1 MAPMARHPRS
11 NTTTAAARLL
21 AAAALVLV
29 VSGGSQTVAV
39 PGHAAAVPVVR
50 SAFLTTPGPLGPV
63 TLIGDSVLVGASYEP
78 SLPTL
83 LAERGWGPI
92 TYRAGAG
99 FTAGNFQPAAS
110 EASAANW
117 ITWWRQAGWD
127 PPNVVVNLGSND
139 VGFCG
144 PDVNCNANTIRY
156 LLDRIGPGHTVW
168 WSTITRIPA
177 LAAEQAAYK
186 RALEIV
192 AAERPSL
199 HLWDWPAAAAA
210 NGIAIGPDGTHL
222 RDPDS
227 YRRRSELMAADI
239 TAQLTVATRV
249 GGDAPV
255 PVPSGA
261 PSEYLPLD
269 PVRVLD
275 TRRPPGARLAAGGV
289 QTIALAGLV
298 PANSRAV
305 AVSLTSAD
313 PAAQGFLTAD
323 ACGQRPDASS
333 ANFAPGGAR
342 AAFAVVPLDAD
353 GRLCVYSSA
362 ATDLIV
368 DLQGAFVGQDAPV
381 EEATRFTPRA
391 PERLVDTRATGRAAM
406 LAMAAPAG
414 SSGVAINLTATG
426 ASAQGYLTAF
436 PCGGTVPVV
445 SNVNFLGG
453 ETIAGSAFV
462 PVGVDGTV
470 CVFSSVPVD
479 VIVDLT
485 GAFAPGGALAYTPTA
500 PTRVFDTRNAIGGWS
515 PVQGI
520 GQTIDVRATPDTA
533 VAVTGTVTMVGP
545 PGAGFATVF
554 GCGAVPPTSNV
565 NVAGGAVLAN
575 SVTAGLAPAGRLC
588 IRTSTM
594 SHVLFDVSG
603 WWAP

>member
-1 MAPMARHPRS
+1 MTSAPSRS
-11 NTTTAAARLL
+11 
-21 AAAALVLV
+21 
-29 VSGGSQTVAV
+29 
-39 PGHAAAVPVVR
+39 
-50 SAFLTTPGPLGPV
+50 
-63 TLIGDSVLVGASYEP
+63 
-78 SLPTL
+78 SLPSARRSTCGT
-83 LAERGWGPI
+83 RRPPPPPTGSRSGP
-92 TYRAGAG
+92 
-99 FTAGNFQPAAS
+99 TAP
-110 EASAANW
+110 
-117 ITWWRQAGWD
+117 T
-127 PPNVVVNLGSND
+127 
-139 VGFCG
+139 C
-144 PDVNCNANTIRY
+144 
-156 LLDRIGPGHTVW
+156 
-168 WSTITRIPA
+168 
-177 LAAEQAAYK
+177 
-186 RALEIV
+186 
-192 AAERPSL
+192 
-199 HLWDWPAAAAA
+199 
-210 NGIAIGPDGTHL
+210 

-298 PANSRAV
+298 PPGARAV

-313 PAAQGFLTAD
+313 PAAQGFLTRRRLRSA
-323 ACGQRPDASS
+323 AGRIVGETTRPVEPAL
-333 ANFAPGGAR
+333 
-342 AAFAVVPLDAD
+342 AFAVVPLDAD

-391 PERLVDTRATGRAAM
+391 PERLVDTRATGRASM

-470 CVFSSVPVD
+470 CVFSSVAGRRDRRSHGHVR
-479 VIVDLT
+479 
-485 GAFAPGGALAYTPTA
+485 ARRRARPTRRPA

-565 NVAGGAVLAN
+565 NVAGVRCSPTRSRQVWPRRDGCAFAPRRCPTCCSTCRGGGPRRRSMPL
-575 SVTAGLAPAGRLC
+575 VTRHWPTSSRAGRPGTVVTC
-588 IRTSTM
+588 TSQSSGGIR
-594 SHVLFDVSG
+594 
-603 WWAP
+603 

>member
-1 MAPMARHPRS
+1 MARHPRQHS
-11 NTTTAAARLL
+11 ATTAARFV
-21 AAAALVLV
+21 AAAALGLV
-29 VSGGSQTVAV
+29 ASIGAQTLAV
-39 PGHAAAVPVVR
+39 PGPAHAAAVPFVR
-50 SAFLTTPGPLGPV
+50 SAFVATPGPLGPV

-83 LAERGWGPI
+83 LAARGWGPI

-99 FTAGNFQPAAS
+99 FTAGNFQPAGS

-144 PDVNCNANTIRY
+144 PDVDCNADTIRY

-168 WSTITRIPA
+168 WSTITRVPA
-177 LAAEQAAYK
+177 LAAEQAAYN

-199 HLWDWPAAAAA
+199 HLWDWAAAAAA
-210 NGIAIGPDGTHL
+210 NAIAIGPDGTHL
-222 RDPDS
+222 RDTAS

-255 PVPSGA
+255 PVASGA

-275 TRRPPGARLAAGGV
+275 TRQASGARLAAGDV
-289 QTIALAGLV
+289 RTIALAGLV
-298 PANSRAV
+298 PAGSRAV

-313 PAAQGFLTAD
+313 PATQGFLTAD
-323 ACGQRPDASS
+323 ACGQRPNASS
-333 ANFAPGGAR
+333 ANYAPGGAR

-368 DLQGAFVGQDAPV
+368 DLQGAFVGHDPPV

-406 LAMAAPAG
+406 LVMAAPAG
-414 SSGVAINLTATG
+414 SSGVAVNLTATG

-445 SNVNFLGG
+445 SNVNFLAG

-462 PVGVDGTV
+462 PVGVDGRV

-485 GAFAPGGALAYTPTA
+485 GTFAPDGALAYTPAA

-520 GQTIDVRATPDTA
+520 DQTIDVRAAPETA

-565 NVAGGAVLAN
+565 NVGPGAVLAN

-594 SHVLFDVSG
+594 SHVLFDVAG
-603 WWAP
+603 WWSP